1 MWELDWVNS
10 RSWWW
15 TGKPGMLQSI
25 GSQRVGHDWATELNS
40 TEASFN
46 FTAAVTVHSD
56 FGDQENKICHCFN
69 FFPFYL
75 HDLLKTSPEL
85 VTTVTFR
92 LWGEARGCKSMHRKC
107 LVSLGTPPVVPAF
120 HPDPVY
126 HWIPIRQNSLPAP
139 LSMKCLLSIF
149 FSPCSRF
156 KSGKSSSNFSGIRL
170 LKFYFNVTDG

>member
-1 MWELDWVNS
+1 
-10 RSWWW
+10 
-15 TGKPGMLQSI
+15 MLQSMR
-25 GSQRVGHDWATELNS
+25 SQRVGHDWATELNS

-46 FTAAVTVHSD
+46 FTAAVTVLSD
-56 FGDQENKICHCFN
+56 FGAQENKICHCFN

-75 HDLLKTSPEL
+75 H
-85 VTTVTFR
+85 VTTVTFT
-92 LWGEARGCKSMHRKC
+92 LWGEARGCKIVHRKC
-107 LVSLGTPPVVPAF
+107 VVPLGTSPVVPAF

-156 KSGKSSSNFSGIRL
+156 KSGKSSSNFSGIWL

>member
-1 MWELDWVNS
+1 MTEQLNWTQLEHLLIS
-10 RSWWW
+10 R
-15 TGKPGMLQSI
+15 LQS
-25 GSQRVGHDWATELNS
+25 LS
-40 TEASFN
+40 TVILE
-46 FTAAVTVHSD
+46 TK
-56 FGDQENKICHCFN
+56 KIKCHCFN